1 MKCPYR
7 KKTTTKNVDD
17 SVTYEDFMDCYKE
30 ECPFYYK
37 GKYSGTQEEYEECEK
52 VSVEIRG

>member
-7 KKTTTKNVDD
+7 KQTTTKNEEN
-17 SVTYEDFMDCYKE
+17 SVTCEEFMECYKE

-37 GKYSGTQEEYEECEK
+37 GKYIGIQKEYEECQK
-52 VSVEIRG
+52 AINEIQ